1 MLSGNI
7 GLFVGLMIA
16 FPSAVSAAQW
26 YSESSASTR
35 SFYDDNVRLTSRD
48 HDSVV
53 GMVLSG
59 KIKTGRRTETTDVN
73 FNGGA
78 ASTKYSGED
87 DLDTNDF
94 DIGVDA
100 THRTEH
106 DEFTFNMAIKR
117 DSTLSSEVQS
127 SGLMQSRKRRI
138 EKNFALAWTR
148 ALSERTSL
156 KLSYSHLDTDYK
168 NAKNS
173 GLTSYTYQAIGTVLS
188 HSLSQKTVLTSTLTS
203 SLYKVSSSIKT
214 RTKDVGLVVGI
225 NHDFSEI
232 FSAGAGIGMRYAETL
247 SRSTKKKN
255 DTGYLLSANIKRTF
269 EQMTIDGLF
278 NRNVQPSGSGALLIT
293 DKLTVDAA
301 YQLDERLSLHL
312 GSSVY
317 RNSSTD
323 ENDESRDRLFFSIQ
337 PKVRWKIARWWL
349 VEGSY
354 RYRRQRYDATGRTA
368 ASNAIFLSIRHVWP
382 AKPSA
387 GLW

>member
-1 MLSGNI
+1 MLAGNT

-16 FPSAVSAAQW
+16 FPGAVMAAQW
-26 YSESSASTR
+26 YSQSSTSAR
-35 SFYDDNVRLTSRD
+35 SFYDDNVRLTSGD
-48 HDSVV
+48 HDAVV

-59 KIKTGRRTETTDVN
+59 KIKTGRRTETTDVS
-73 FNGGA
+73 FNGRA

-94 DIGVDA
+94 DVGVD
-100 THRTEH
+100 TVHRTEH
-106 DEFTFNMAIKR
+106 DKFAFNMAIKL
-117 DSTLSSEVQS
+117 DSTLTSEVES
-127 SGLMQSRKRRI
+127 SGLMQSRKRRTK
-138 EKNFALAWTR
+138 KNLALAWTR
-148 ALSERTSL
+148 TLSERTSL
-156 KLSYSHLDTDYK
+156 KLSYSYQDTDYK

-173 GLTSYTYQAIGTVLS
+173 GLTSYTYQMIETMLS
-188 HSLSQKTVLTSTLTS
+188 HSLSQKTVLTSTLTT
-203 SLYKVSSSIKT
+203 SLYKVESAIKT
-214 RTKDVGLVVGI
+214 KTKDAGFMVGI
-225 NHDFSEI
+225 NHGFSET

-247 SRSTKKKN
+247 SRSTKKEN
-255 DTGYLLSANIKRTF
+255 DTGYLLSAYAKRTF

-278 NRNVQPSGSGALLIT
+278 SRDVQPSGSGALLVT

-312 GSSVY
+312 KSSIY

-323 ENDESRDRLFFSIQ
+323 EDDDSRDRVFFSIQ

-349 VEGSY
+349 IEGSY

-368 ASNAIFLSIRHVWP
+368 DSNAIFLSIRHVWP